1 MFSYMYVREL
11 PCSLVCD
18 CKIDRYTS
26 RQLRLTRASHTWM
39 WCRKQKSQMQSIHAH
54 ARQHLSVYCN
64 VECTAMIITRL
75 RCVHRAPT
83 AVSMHLNISFNWIFF
98 ICISLGG
105 AAPQIQRKHV
115 RRKRACPIDGK
126 EGDRVEI
133 EIVWGNYTHLPSSQS
148 TNKWRKYHFFGNS
161 FRRQRGRH
169 RQLFQNRMH
178 RRRNVAEAGRQKV
191 VKRRKGPM
199 WRKMTHWVVVGH
211 RKMHRRKM
219 PRKRKP
225 IEYQCQKQ
233 MGRECIRFTFR
244 PDSVAVNKMNTIC
257 GQCLD
262 L

>member
-1 MFSYMYVREL
+1 MASSIFLISNCFISISHLIDILCALCAYKKLYKIDFDVVARKTIHWTDANWSFAQNVFPLTMFSYMYVREL

-105 AAPQIQRKHV
+105 QHRKY
-115 RRKRACPIDGK
+115 RGNMSEEKERARSTVK
-126 EGDRVEI
+126 KEI
-133 EIVWGNYTHLPSSQS
+133 ESKSKSSEVITHISL
-148 TNKWRKYHFFGNS
+148 
-161 FRRQRGRH
+161 
-169 RQLFQNRMH
+169 
-178 RRRNVAEAGRQKV
+178 RRNQRINE
-191 VKRRKGPM
+191 
-199 WRKMTHWVVVGH
+199 
-211 RKMHRRKM
+211 
-219 PRKRKP
+219 
-225 IEYQCQKQ
+225 E
-233 MGRECIRFTFR
+233 
-244 PDSVAVNKMNTIC
+244 NTIFSAIHSGDKEDGIGSSSRTEC
-257 GQCLD
+257 TGGETWPRPAAKR
-262 L
+262 